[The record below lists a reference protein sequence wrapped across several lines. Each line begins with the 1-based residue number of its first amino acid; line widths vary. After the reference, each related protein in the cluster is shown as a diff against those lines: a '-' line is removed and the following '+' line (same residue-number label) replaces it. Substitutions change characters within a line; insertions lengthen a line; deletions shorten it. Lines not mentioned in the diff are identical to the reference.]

1 MSFDASSSNT
11 IVQKPV
17 AVVLPALTFIGH
29 MKDSLWNLDL
39 FRCESMR
46 LKIHWVLVVMAQFT
60 RRLAGFGIH
69 AGDGDGVALCRMF
82 NRVIPG

>member
-11 IVQKPV
+11 IVQNPV
-17 AVVLPALTFIGH
+17 AVVLPGLTLIGH

-46 LKIHWVLVVMAQFT
+46 LKIHWLLVVMTQFT
-60 RRLAGFGIH
+60 GLLAGFGIH
-69 AGDGDGVALCRMF
+69 AGDVGGVVLCRMF

>member
-11 IVQKPV
+11 IVQNPV
-17 AVVLPALTFIGH
+17 AVALPGLTFIGH

-46 LKIHWVLVVMAQFT
+46 LKIHWVLVVMEMTSRFAACLTGSSQD
-60 RRLAGFGIH
+60 RSNPDI
-69 AGDGDGVALCRMF
+69 
-82 NRVIPG
+82 